1 MNFLKKGPELKLSD
15 LKLSGLKGIKVP
27 PAITD
32 IYWDLR
38 DRHLLPLVALV
49 VVAIIAVPFLLGGGS
64 EEPASPSPGET
75 AGTASISTTGSE
87 AANLTVVKA
96 TPGLRDYH
104 KRLAHHT
111 EKDPFKQKYT
121 APVLAGTQL
130 GGGKASSSTT
140 TVTTTT
146 SGGSSGGGET
156 LPETSTPTGTHSPPA
171 SSNPPGGAPAN
182 GQLTFFTWAINAR
195 ITKSG
200 GKNAD
205 PKDKPEPVVKKKV
218 LPQTA
223 LPGEKAP
230 VVTYMGLSRK
240 TTKKDETPK
249 VLLLVS
255 SDVKSVFG
263 EMKCVSG
270 DDSCQLIEVE
280 PGFPV
285 TFVYGENGV
294 HYTINV
300 QKVELVVTGHA
311 DS

>member
-1 MNFLKKGPELKLSD
+1 MNFLKRGPELKMPELKLSS
-15 LKLSGLKGIKVP
+15 LKASKIKVP
-27 PAITD
+27 PALSD

-49 VVAIIAVPFLLGGGS
+49 IVAIVAVPFLLSGGS
-64 EEPASPSPGET
+64 DESPAPNASET
-75 AGTASISTTGSE
+75 GAASISTTGRE
-87 AANLTVVKA
+87 VANLTVVKA
-96 TPGLRDYH
+96 TPGLRDYR

-130 GGGKASSSTT
+130 GGGGGASASST

-146 SGGSSGGGET
+146 TEGGSPEGGGAS
-156 LPETSTPTGTHSPPA
+156 PEPSTPAETHPAPPSSSPPGD
-171 SSNPPGGAPAN
+171 SSPSGE
-182 GQLTFFTWAINAR
+182 LTFYAWAIKAR
-195 ITKSG
+195 IVKSG
-200 GKNAD
+200 GNNAIPKN
-205 PKDKPEPVVKKKV
+205 KDEPVVKKQV

-223 LPGEKAP
+223 LPGDKAP
-230 VVTYMGLSRK
+230 VATYMGPSK
-240 TTKKDETPK
+240 HSKKGETPK

-255 SDVKSVFG
+255 SKVKSVFG

-270 DDSCQLIEVE
+270 DDACQLIEVE

-285 TFVYGENGV
+285 TFVYGENEV

-300 QKVELVVTGHA
+300 LKVEPVVIGH
-311 DS
+311 S